1 VYDKNKKIQ
10 LIALGV
16 CCVCVF
22 ACHWSSFLANKNAAC
37 FNQLLVSSMK
47 QRSLPDRASTNNI
60 TQQQPHTPPVLAST
74 AFPSSK
80 PTSTAHLPQYPSA
93 AHHSYSQLHQH
104 GGASMQDHEGVAIEL
119 EPLGNLPPRSHG
131 GANGGDTEALNPTN
145 PEIFQREYTVNGKR
159 VRLIPAYAEGP
170 CGTFAGIQT
179 VMMAILALVIINILL
194 MITLACVGYFYVYPN
209 TIELVD
215 DKIKNAGELAINLA
229 VKNSGPVIDMV
240 ECVIGIVGMAV
251 NDALGPLLGAEID
264 FTGGSN
270 ATLAMMCPLTFAG
283 INRTVSSETMDEVLG
298 SSFETSVPSFR
309 SQLHDL
315 KYGDTDSSPE
325 NYSPV
330 HYLSSSSSSETDTTD
345 SDTT

>member
-1 VYDKNKKIQ
+1 
-10 LIALGV
+10 
-16 CCVCVF
+16 
-22 ACHWSSFLANKNAAC
+22 
-37 FNQLLVSSMK
+37 MK
-47 QRSLPDRASTNNI
+47 QRALPDRASKNNL
-60 TQQQPHTPPVLAST
+60 TQQQQQQQPKQSQQLHTPPVLAST
-74 AFPSSK
+74 AFPLPNS
-80 PTSTAHLPQYPSA
+80 TSVSRPQQYSPIPQQ
-93 AHHSYSQLHQH
+93 SYSQLHQH
-104 GGASMQDHEGVAIEL
+104 GGTAMQDHNDVAIEL
-119 EPLGNLPPRSHG
+119 EPVENLISRSHG
-131 GANGGDTEALNPTN
+131 GANGGDMDTSSPTN
-145 PEIFQREYTVNGKR
+145 PEMFQREYTVNGKR

-179 VMMAILALVIINILL
+179 VMMAILGLVIINIL
-194 MITLACVGYFYVYPN
+194 ITITMGCVAYFYVYPK
-209 TIELVD
+209 TIELMD
-215 DKIKNAGELAINLA
+215 DKIKNVGELAINLA

-240 ECVIGIVGMAV
+240 ECVIKTVGVAV
-251 NDALGPLLGAEID
+251 NEALGPLLGAEID

-270 ATLAMMCPLTFAG
+270 VSLAMMCPLTFAG

-330 HYLSSSSSSETDTTD
+330 HYLTSSSSSDTDTTD